1 MKIYQTLT
9 NETSL
14 AIILNMQW
22 IFQWG
27 IWVLK
32 PWQPDFCFIL
42 VFGLTKTANSNKNL
56 KRRVYLTKTTN
67 SDKKILKDVSMKR
80 ATFFAKKLLILQA
93 NADIRKIKKVAVKIC
108 IFSETRYE
116 SLQIG
121 KFQVQTRSKI

>member
-1 MKIYQTLT
+1 MR
-9 NETSL
+9 
-14 AIILNMQW
+14 
-22 IFQWG
+22 
-27 IWVLK
+27 

-42 VFGLTKTANSNKNL
+42 VFGLRKTANSNKNL

-93 NADIRKIKKVAVKIC
+93 NADIKIKKVLVKIC

-121 KFQVQTRSKI
+121 KFQVQARSKI

>member
-1 MKIYQTLT
+1 M
-9 NETSL
+9 
-14 AIILNMQW
+14 
-22 IFQWG
+22 
-27 IWVLK
+27 K

-67 SDKKILKDVSMKR
+67 SDKKFLKDVPMKR

-93 NADIRKIKKVAVKIC
+93 NADIRKIKKVTVKIC